1 MRPYILQ
8 KKKKLLLIQ
17 RDIED
22 LQTLLA
28 EHDHER
34 ESEHT
39 HQGAARLERSE
50 MFGYVYTRV

>member
-1 MRPYILQ
+1 M
-8 KKKKLLLIQ
+8 Q
-17 RDIED
+17 RDIDD

-34 ESEHT
+34 ESQHT

-50 MFGYVYTRV
+50 MFGYVYPRV